1 MGKEPQNR
9 DEVLVRT
16 LEILSDGI
24 PRMAKEICW
33 EIRRLYG
40 WTLLNKSMINSVL
53 HKEGKL
59 YVRYDGLNF
68 TYRIR

>member
-1 MGKEPQNR
+1 MGNEPQNR
-9 DEVLVRT
+9 DEVMISA

-33 EIRRLYG
+33 EIRRIHG
-40 WTLLNKSMINSVL
+40 WTLLNKSIINSVL

-59 YVRYDGLNF
+59 YVHYDSLNF
-68 TYRIR
+68 TYQIR